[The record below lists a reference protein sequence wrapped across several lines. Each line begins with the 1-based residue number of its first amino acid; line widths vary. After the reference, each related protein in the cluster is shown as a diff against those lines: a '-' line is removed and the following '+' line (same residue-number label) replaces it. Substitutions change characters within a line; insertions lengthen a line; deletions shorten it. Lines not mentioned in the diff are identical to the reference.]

1 MSLNGGCNLYDQI
14 ERLFDTPHIV
24 SAKGSSNEEGEESD
38 EDDLIKD
45 IKNPFNL
52 MEQTGEPIGSNL
64 ARAINTVICT
74 PIKKNLLESWKTTL
88 KSEEIIKAEE
98 MQHINLQ

>member
-1 MSLNGGCNLYDQI
+1 
-14 ERLFDTPHIV
+14 
-24 SAKGSSNEEGEESD
+24 
-38 EDDLIKD
+38 
-45 IKNPFNL
+45 

>member
-38 EDDLIKD
+38 ENDFIKD
-45 IKNPFNL
+45 TENDFNL
-52 MEQTGEPIGSNL
+52 VEQTGEPISGNL
-64 ARAINTVICT
+64 AKIIKNVICF
-74 PIKKNLLESWKTTL
+74 PIN
-88 KSEEIIKAEE
+88 
-98 MQHINLQ
+98 